1 MGGAAYPYSAGTIK
15 VVDGD
20 MMDVFI
26 NLREKEV
33 YR

>member
-1 MGGAAYPYSAGTIK
+1 MGGAAYPYSAGTIN

-20 MMDVFI
+20 MMDVII

>member
-1 MGGAAYPYSAGTIK
+1 MGGAAYPYSAGTVI

-20 MMDVFI
+20 MMDVLI